1 MCVEV
6 VNAGKLPLNVSSWD
20 EIISGL
26 SNNQSVKYLRL
37 SFGVLDRLNIM
48 DNLTMQRQLSTVEK
62 FELFHRHV
70 FGRLFL
76 DISVRF

>member
-37 SFGVLDRLNIM
+37 SFGVLDM